1 MPDAIRARRAPRRT
15 PLASRIE
22 PLPVA
27 LLGALLCLLLVSC
40 GGRAPQGNAP
50 EGSAPG
56 PDAAAAAAAPTAP
69 AGPVSRSLDVT
80 VAPGDTLER
89 IFRAQGLAIPDL
101 AALRADPTLRR
112 SLDRLRP
119 GDRLRFATEDGR
131 LVGLERPV
139 RLGETLLA
147 TRTAEGGFR
156 SETRVETLER
166 SVRSA
171 GAAITGSLFQ
181 SAKDA
186 GISDTMALAI
196 ADIFRFDIDFVL
208 DIRPGDS
215 FSVVHEVLSRDGRV
229 LGEGELLAVEFV
241 NQGEVYR
248 AVRWAPDGGK
258 PDFYTPEGKSLRKAF
273 LRAPL
278 EFTRVSS
285 RFNLYRR
292 HPILNRMRAHRGVD
306 YAAPIGTPVKAA
318 GGGRVAFVGIKGG
331 YGKVVEL
338 THPGGVR
345 TVYGHLSAFARG
357 LRPGQSVAQG
367 QPIGKVGMTGL
378 ATGPHLHYEFLL
390 NGVHKDPQKVPLPKA
405 EPVPASQRAAFDAYA
420 ASLSAR
426 LASGQPA
433 ASAGGAPVAAAL
445 PPPAPTPPPASGR

>member
-1 MPDAIRARRAPRRT
+1 MPDAIRARRVPQRT
-15 PLASRIE
+15 PGSARIGTLAMA
-22 PLPVA
+22 LP
-27 LLGALLCLLLVSC
+27 GALLCLLLVSC
-40 GGRAPQGNAP
+40 GGRAPQGDAS
-50 EGSAPG
+50 EGATTG
-56 PDAAAAAAAPTAP
+56 PDAAAPAAPAAPTAP
-69 AGPVSRSLDVT
+69 AGPVRRSIDVT
-80 VAPGDTLER
+80 VTDGDTLER
-89 IFRAQGLAIPDL
+89 IFRAQDLAPADL
-101 AALRADPTLRR
+101 AALRADPSLRR

-119 GDRLRFATEDGR
+119 GDLLRFTTEDGR
-131 LVGLERPV
+131 LIGFERP
-139 RLGETLLA
+139 LNLSETLFA
-147 TRTAEGGFR
+147 TRTGDGAFQSG
-156 SETRVETLER
+156 TRVEPLER

-171 GAAITGSLFQ
+171 GATITGSLFQ
-181 SAKDA
+181 SAKEA
-186 GISDTMALAI
+186 GISDTMALRI

-241 NQGEVYR
+241 NQGEAYR
-248 AVRWAPDGGK
+248 AVRWAPQGGK
-258 PDFYTPEGKSLRKAF
+258 PDYYTPEGKSLRKAF
-273 LRAPL
+273 IRAPL

-318 GGGRVAFVGIKGG
+318 GGGRVAFVGNKGG

-367 QPIGKVGMTGL
+367 QLIGKVGMTGL

-405 EPVPASQRAAFDAYA
+405 EPVPASERAAFDVHA
-420 ASLSAR
+420 ASLLAR
-426 LASGQPA
+426 LGAAAPA
-433 ASAGGAPVAAAL
+433 GLPAVAAA
-445 PPPAPTPPPASGR
+445 TPSPGAGGPSTPSR

>member
-1 MPDAIRARRAPRRT
+1 MPDAIRARRAPRRAL
-15 PLASRIE
+15 P
-22 PLPVA
+22 PLPSAA
-27 LLGALLCLLLVSC
+27 LIGALLCLPLAGC
-40 GGRAPQGNAP
+40 GGRAPQGAAP
-50 EGSAPG
+50 DPAATGA
-56 PDAAAAAAAPTAP
+56 DAAASVSAATTPTTPAAPFR
-69 AGPVSRSLDVT
+69 RSIDVT

-89 IFRAQGLAIPDL
+89 IFRAQGLAPADL
-101 AALRADPTLRR
+101 TALRAEPALRR

-119 GDRLRFATEDGR
+119 GDLLRFTTEDGR
-131 LVGLERPV
+131 LVAFERP
-139 RLGETLLA
+139 LGVAETLLA
-147 TRTAEGGFR
+147 TRTAEGAFR
-156 SETRVETLER
+156 SATRVEPLER

-171 GAAITGSLFQ
+171 GATITSSLFQ
-181 SAKDA
+181 SAKEA
-186 GISDTMALAI
+186 GISDTMALRI

-215 FSVVHEVLSRDGRV
+215 FSVVHEVLRRDGRV
-229 LGEGELLAVEFV
+229 VDEGELLAVEFV

-248 AVRWAPDGGK
+248 AVRWAPEGGK
-258 PDFYTPEGKSLRKAF
+258 PDYYTPEGKSLRKAF
-273 LRAPL
+273 IRAPL

-318 GGGRVAFVGIKGG
+318 GGGRVAFVGVKGG

-367 QPIGKVGMTGL
+367 QLIGKVGMTGL

-405 EPVPASQRAAFDAYA
+405 EPVPASERAAFEAHA

-426 LASGQPA
+426 LASGSPTGTPA
-433 ASAGGAPVAAAL
+433 GPPVAADRGPRL
-445 PPPAPTPPPASGR
+445 